1 MDNKARKE
9 VLSIAVAMSV
19 FAVLTVSA
27 KDASDG
33 LIAWWRVYVYNQKKG
48 SRRIM
53 SHILGFFVGLFPAYF
68 VLHSSAMTFLA
79 SPNGVEPSIGDLI
92 TVWAICL
99 ATIFGVF
106 YMTSR
111 PIPKQDGPKTLFE
124 RLAMRSDGTI
134 DEGSPDDHGE
144 NLKRDEGF

>member
-1 MDNKARKE
+1 MI
-9 VLSIAVAMSV
+9 IAI
-19 FAVLTVSA
+19 LIGSA
-27 KDASDG
+27 LVW

-92 TVWAICL
+92 TVWAICI
-99 ATIFGVF
+99 ATIIGVF

-111 PIPKQDGPKTLFE
+111 PIPKQEGPRTLFE
-124 RLAMRSDGTI
+124 RLAMRPDGTI
-134 DEGSPDDHGE
+134 DEGSPDDNGE